1 MGGSVSGRYVYV
13 EKCVWWGQGYDVY
26 VERCVCMYAGGMM
39 CMLRTLCGGT
49 MCMWLG
55 VYVCMWR
62 GVYVCM
68 WGYDV
73 HGDRCV
79 YRGQCEVHV
88 HVQ

>member
-1 MGGSVSGRYVYV
+1 M
-13 EKCVWWGQGYDVY
+13 WWGQGYDVY
-26 VERCVCMYAGGMM
+26 VERCVCMYAGSMM

-49 MCMWLG
+49 MCMW
-55 VYVCMWR
+55 W

-73 HGDRCV
+73 HGEGCV
-79 YRGQCEVHV
+79 YRGQCGVYV